1 MVSCLLP
8 MTQRVIHTRFRYAYA
23 PKRLKLAIDSNSP
36 VHHTKGTRSAI
47 APKSHRPPTA
57 CRYTVSGSF
66 NSPWRGPF
74 HRSVALLIH
83 YRSLEVFS
91 LTRWSSQIPTGFLV
105 PRSTWVSPTLNA
117 AFIYRTFTFYGW
129 AFQPIRLTLSNAH
142 AYSGSAW

>member
-105 PRSTWVSPTLNA
+105 PRSTWVLSTLIK
-117 AFIYRTFTFYGW
+117 AFAYRTITFCGR
-129 AFQPIRLTLSNAH
+129 AFQPILLAFINTSV
-142 AYSGSAW
+142 YSGST

>member
-105 PRSTWVSPTLNA
+105 PRSTWEISPLTSV
-117 AFIYRTFTFYGW
+117 FTYRTFTFCGR
-129 AFQPIRLTLSNAH
+129 AFQPVQLTLINVV
-142 AYSGSAW
+142 AYSGSA